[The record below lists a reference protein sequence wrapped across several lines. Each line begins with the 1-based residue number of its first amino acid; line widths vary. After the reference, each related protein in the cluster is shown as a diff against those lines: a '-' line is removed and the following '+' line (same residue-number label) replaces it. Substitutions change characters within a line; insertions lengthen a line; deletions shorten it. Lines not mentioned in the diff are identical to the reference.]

1 MFLLSKEN
9 FDKYFKF
16 IFELNLELE
25 TKNFLK
31 TIQEYFSEYPDKEVL
46 SVEELLVFF
55 SVKHP
60 ILKKRTSY
68 SAYLERLGS
77 TEIDNKVLEENL
89 NHFLEKYFASE
100 MVFKLTE
107 VLDGDSYSVL
117 DEVQEMLAEFNE
129 RKVKLNKDEDQ
140 LFVKSNLTELL
151 QEEVH
156 EAGLRWRLSCLNESI
171 GELRGGSLG
180 HVFARVDTGKTSF
193 IVSEVSNFASQL
205 KDDEVILW
213 CNNEEKGK
221 RVLFRIYQ
229 SVLKCNKTDLINYP
243 TDAEEEFT
251 KLGGH
256 KIKIYDQAIITVEDI
271 EQLMKTYNVRLLV
284 IDQGDK
290 VRFSGDRDMS
300 TVDRLK
306 AVYGKFRELAKS
318 YDCDVIAVG
327 QASAS
332 AEGLKWLKTSDMDN
346 SKCLGKGERVFM
358 ADGSLKRVE
367 DIVVGDK
374 VLNIFSKPETV
385 VKTATGTEEMYKI
398 CAKDYSYTCNAS
410 HILTLKAYID
420 YGSYKRGDLVEVT
433 VKDFLSWSKTKR
445 GVFKQYLPEALTFN
459 CNKDLHI
466 DPYFMGVWLGDGA
479 SANTEIT
486 VADKE
491 IEQYLAKYAAELG
504 LSITRNQDRGTYC
517 NIHLSSGKPGAK
529 NILLDRLRELSVINN
544 KHIPEIYLTSSVEDR
559 RKLLAGL
566 LDTDGCLNKRRAYEY
581 FDWSTSRSQL
591 HADMCRLLA
600 SLGIRYTSSTK
611 IVKDK
616 LYYIVSLWDSYSAIP
631 TRVKRK
637 QSSLTPV
644 RNTRLVSFTVES
656 LGVGTYYGF
665 TLDGTGLFTHASGIS
680 LHNTGKPGELDYA
693 IGIGKSVDDVDNPVC
708 SIRYVS
714 LCKNKMNE
722 GKHGKYEVVFN
733 ASCALYTDK
742 ASGSFTEVS
751 KSDDQSPQGSGSPE
765 IKSTFKSL
773 LSEIYGN
780 PNMEQK

>member
-1 MFLLSKEN
+1 MNKQGIMNIEEISLVLFLLSKEN

-117 DEVQEMLAEFNE
+117 DEVQEMLSEFNE

-346 SKCLGKGERVFM
+346 SK
-358 ADGSLKRVE
+358 
-367 DIVVGDK
+367 
-374 VLNIFSKPETV
+374 
-385 VKTATGTEEMYKI
+385 
-398 CAKDYSYTCNAS
+398 
-410 HILTLKAYID
+410 
-420 YGSYKRGDLVEVT
+420 
-433 VKDFLSWSKTKR
+433 
-445 GVFKQYLPEALTFN
+445 
-459 CNKDLHI
+459 
-466 DPYFMGVWLGDGA
+466 
-479 SANTEIT
+479 
-486 VADKE
+486 
-491 IEQYLAKYAAELG
+491 
-504 LSITRNQDRGTYC
+504 
-517 NIHLSSGKPGAK
+517 
-529 NILLDRLRELSVINN
+529 
-544 KHIPEIYLTSSVEDR
+544 
-559 RKLLAGL
+559 
-566 LDTDGCLNKRRAYEY
+566 
-581 FDWSTSRSQL
+581 
-591 HADMCRLLA
+591 
-600 SLGIRYTSSTK
+600 
-611 IVKDK
+611 
-616 LYYIVSLWDSYSAIP
+616 
-631 TRVKRK
+631 
-637 QSSLTPV
+637 
-644 RNTRLVSFTVES
+644 
-656 LGVGTYYGF
+656 
-665 TLDGTGLFTHASGIS
+665 
-680 LHNTGKPGELDYA
+680 TGKPGELDYA
-693 IGIGKSVDDVDNPVC
+693 IGIGKSFDDVDNPVC
-708 SIRYVS
+708 SIRYIS

-722 GKHGKYEVVFN
+722 GKHGRYEVVFN

-742 ASGSFTEVS
+742 ASGSFSEVS

-773 LSEIYGN
+773 LSEIWE
-780 PNMEQK
+780 P